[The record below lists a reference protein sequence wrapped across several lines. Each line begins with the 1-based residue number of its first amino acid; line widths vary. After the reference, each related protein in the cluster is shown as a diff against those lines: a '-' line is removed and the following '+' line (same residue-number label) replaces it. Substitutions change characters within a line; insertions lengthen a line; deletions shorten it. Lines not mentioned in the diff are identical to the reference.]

1 MIPVRVIPCLLLK
14 NRGLV
19 KTVKFADPK
28 YVGDPINAVKIFND
42 KQADELIFVD
52 IGATPRQ
59 SDPPFELLSEISS
72 ECFMPFAYAGGVRT
86 MAHFTKLFALG
97 VEKVC
102 VNTQAARTPGL
113 LTEAAREFGSQSVV
127 GAIDAKRRI
136 FGGYE
141 ARINGGREG
150 TGVSPAEM
158 ACRFE
163 DAGAGEIFLNDIARD
178 GTMTGYDTTL
188 IKEVTSAVSVPVV
201 ACGGAGSAADLS
213 RAIHEGGASAA
224 AAGSLFVFMG
234 KHRAV
239 LINYPN
245 SRELSEI
252 VAKPPQTSA

>member
-28 YVGDPINAVKIFND
+28 YIGDPINAVKIFND

-52 IGATPRQ
+52 IGATPQ
-59 SDPPFELLSEISS
+59 KSDPPFELLAEISS
-72 ECFMPFAYAGGVRT
+72 ECFMPFAYAGGVRAMT
-86 MAHFTKLFALG
+86 HFTKLFSLG

-102 VNTQAARTPGL
+102 VNTQAARTPAL
-113 LTEAAREFGSQSVV
+113 LTEAAKEFGSQSIV

-141 ARINGGREG
+141 ARINSGREG
-150 TGVSPAEM
+150 TGISPAEM
-158 ACRFE
+158 ARRFE
-163 DAGAGEIFLNDIARD
+163 DAGAGEIFLNDISRD
-178 GTMTGYDTTL
+178 GTMTGYDIAL
-188 IKEVTSAVSVPVV
+188 IREVTEAVSVPVV
-201 ACGGAGSAADLS
+201 ACGGAGTTQDLS

-234 KHRAV
+234 KHRGV

-245 SRELSEI
+245 AKELSKI
-252 VAKPPQTSA
+252 VSNSP